1 MNKASA
7 LFGTL
12 CVSLILPTVIFAET
26 EVTAYF
32 SNDSMN
38 GFQLSDAYETHNM
51 GLLFENKHYYAK
63 LDLGIVTPDMYEYRN
78 QYRNANRAYG
88 ELIAIELGQNSEPDK
103 FSTYARIIAS
113 GEFGIDELQDFAH
126 KTLSLQKVNKVN
138 NLIRMPNEIWFG
150 LGSRFKQELSN
161 TVFGNSTLTYDG
173 YLGSDSV
180 KLQIDMSWLHKHRNY
195 DLNYKLGIK
204 GVAFDRIV
212 SAQPINASERHLVP
226 FGTFALNFE
235 LLGYNLFVSETI
247 SLPTISS
254 DDRPYAVFNAG
265 MNFKF

>member
-1 MNKASA
+1 MFPKVA
-7 LFGTL
+7 
-12 CVSLILPTVIFAET
+12 VAET

-32 SNDSMN
+32 SNDSVN

-51 GLLFENKHYYAK
+51 GLLFESKHYYAN

-88 ELIAIELGQNSEPDK
+88 ELIAFELGENSEPDQ
-103 FSTYARIIAS
+103 FSTYGRIIAS
-113 GEFGIDELQDFAH
+113 GEFGIDKLQDFAH
-126 KTLSLQKVNKVN
+126 KTLSLQEVNKVN

-150 LGSRFKQELSN
+150 LGSRFKQELPDK
-161 TVFGNSTLTYDG
+161 VFGNSTLTYDG

-180 KLQIDMSWLHKHRNY
+180 KLQIDMSWVRKHLNY
-195 DLNYKLGIK
+195 ELNYKVGIK

-212 SAQPINASERHLVP
+212 SAQPIKASERHLVP
-226 FGTFALNFE
+226 FANFAINFE
-235 LLGYNLFVSETI
+235 LLGYNLFISETI

-254 DDRPYAVFNAG
+254 DDSPYAVFNAG
-265 MNFKF
+265 LNFKF